1 MFVLTVSEWL
11 EVTNWDLK
19 FKRSVTTMAT
29 ILVDYEN
36 VSTTDG
42 LKGVEYLNENDTL
55 IIFYSQCCEKIRA
68 EYIEMI
74 EKSQCEFKT
83 YKLARTGKNAL
94 DFYIAVECGILGVQ
108 GEKQISIISKDK
120 GFSAVSDFFKIQV
133 ELDGVVVRVASNVE
147 NALVA
152 LNTPEDEAR
161 KKQIKEKTRTL
172 SIDAEQARIME
183 YRAFVEKIK
192 KAFEG
197 TEYEAQTEKIIRFIE
212 GRDAKTPRVLYTGS
226 MHEFGREDGRAIYQ
240 VLKQVV

>member
-1 MFVLTVSEWL
+1 
-11 EVTNWDLK
+11 
-19 FKRSVTTMAT
+19 MAT

-42 LKGVEYLNENDTL
+42 LKGVEYLNEKDTL

-74 EKSQCEFKT
+74 EKSKCEFRT
-83 YKLARTGKNAL
+83 YKLTRTGKNAL

-120 GFSAVSDFFKIQV
+120 GFGAVSDFFQIQE
-133 ELDGVVVRVASNVE
+133 ELDGVIVRVASNVE

-152 LNTPEDEAR
+152 LSAPEDEVR
-161 KKQIKEKTRTL
+161 KQLIKGKTRTL
-172 SIDAEQARIME
+172 SIDAELARIKE
-183 YRAFVEKIK
+183 HRAFVERIV

-197 TEYEAQTEKIIRFIE
+197 TEYEKRTDKIIRFIE
-212 GRDAKTPRVLYTGS
+212 GRDAKTPRVLYTSS
-226 MHEFGREDGRAIYQ
+226 MHEFGPEDGRAIYQ

>member
-1 MFVLTVSEWL
+1 
-11 EVTNWDLK
+11 
-19 FKRSVTTMAT
+19 MAT

-42 LKGVEYLNENDTL
+42 LKGVEYLNEKDTL

-74 EKSQCEFKT
+74 EKSKCEFRT
-83 YKLARTGKNAL
+83 YKLTRTGKNAL

-120 GFSAVSDFFKIQV
+120 GFGAVSDFFQIQE
-133 ELDGVVVRVASNVE
+133 ELDGVIVRVASNVE

-152 LNTPEDEAR
+152 LSAPEDEVR
-161 KKQIKEKTRTL
+161 KQLIKGKTRTL
-172 SIDAEQARIME
+172 SIDAELARIKE
-183 YRAFVEKIK
+183 HRAFVERIV

-197 TEYEAQTEKIIRFIE
+197 TEYEKRTDKIIRFIE
-212 GRDAKTPRVLYTGS
+212 SRDAKTPRVLYTSS

>member
-1 MFVLTVSEWL
+1 
-11 EVTNWDLK
+11 
-19 FKRSVTTMAT
+19 MAT

-74 EKSQCEFKT
+74 EKSRCEFKT
-83 YKLARTGKNAL
+83 YKLSRTGKNAL
-94 DFYIAVECGILGVQ
+94 DFYIAVECGVLGSR

-120 GFSAVSDFFKIQV
+120 GFGAVSDFFRIQT
-133 ELDGVVVRVASNVE
+133 ELDGVTVRVASNIE

-152 LNTPEDEAR
+152 LNASEDEAR
-161 KKQIKEKTRTL
+161 KKLIKDKTRTL
-172 SIDAEQARIME
+172 SIDAEQARIKE
-183 YRAFVEKIK
+183 HRAFVEKIT

-197 TEYEAQTEKIIRFIE
+197 TDYEKKTDKIIRFIE
-212 GRDAKTPRVLYTGS
+212 GRDAKTPKLLYTGS
-226 MHEFGREDGRAIYQ
+226 MHEFGREDGRMIYQ

>member
-1 MFVLTVSEWL
+1 
-11 EVTNWDLK
+11 
-19 FKRSVTTMAT
+19 MAT

-68 EYIEMI
+68 EYIDMI

-94 DFYIAVECGILGVQ
+94 DFYIAVECGVLGSR

-120 GFSAVSDFFKIQV
+120 GFGAVSDFFRIQS
-133 ELDGVVVRVASNVE
+133 ELKGVAVRVASNIE
-147 NALVA
+147 NALIS
-152 LNTPEDEAR
+152 LNAPEDEERR
-161 KKQIKEKTRTL
+161 KLIKEKTRTL
-172 SIDAEQARIME
+172 SIDVEQARIKE
-183 YRAFVEKIK
+183 YRAFVEKIT

-197 TEYEAQTEKIIRFIE
+197 TEYEEKTERIVRFIE
-212 GRDAKTPRVLYTGS
+212 ERGEKTPRLLYTGS

>member
-1 MFVLTVSEWL
+1 
-11 EVTNWDLK
+11 
-19 FKRSVTTMAT
+19 MAT

-55 IIFYSQCCEKIRA
+55 IIFYSHCCEKIRA

-94 DFYIAVECGILGVQ
+94 DFYIAVECGFLGSR
-108 GEKQISIISKDK
+108 GENQISIISKDK
-120 GFSAVSDFFKIQV
+120 GFGAISDFFRIQE
-133 ELDGVVVRVASNVE
+133 ELDGVIVRVASNVE
-147 NALVA
+147 NTLVA
-152 LNTPEDEAR
+152 LNGPENEVR
-161 KKQIKEKTRTL
+161 KKLIREKTRTL
-172 SIDAEQARIME
+172 SIDVEQARITE
-183 YRAFVEKIK
+183 HRAFIEEIT

-197 TEYEAQTEKIIRFIE
+197 TEYEDRTEKIIRFIE
-212 GRDAKTPRVLYTGS
+212 GRDAKIPRLLYTGS

-240 VLKQVV
+240 VLKQVSLLSHQSGIAI

>member
-1 MFVLTVSEWL
+1 
-11 EVTNWDLK
+11 
-19 FKRSVTTMAT
+19 MAT

-42 LKGVEYLNENDTL
+42 LKGVEYLSENDTL
-55 IIFYSQCCEKIRA
+55 IIFYSLCCEKIRA

-74 EKSQCEFKT
+74 EKSNCEFRT

-94 DFYIAVECGILGVQ
+94 DFYIAVECGVLGVQ

-120 GFSAVSDFFKIQV
+120 GFGAVSDFFKIQ
-133 ELDGVVVRVASNVE
+133 EKLDGVVVRVASNVE

-161 KKQIKEKTRTL
+161 KKLIKEKTRTL
-172 SIDAEQARIME
+172 SIDAEQARITE
-183 YRAFVEKIK
+183 YRAFVEKIE

-197 TEYEAQTEKIIRFIE
+197 TEYEKQTEKIIQFIE
-212 GRDAKTPRVLYTGS
+212 ERDAKTPRVLYTGS